1 MDENTKKRALRML
14 EKRDYSRG
22 EMIDR
27 LMKKGEAPEDAKAVA
42 ERLVELRL
50 IDDNNYA
57 AMVARHYAAKG
68 FGAARIRNELYR
80 RFVPRELWDEA
91 LSEMPEPDGSLDAL
105 LRAKLKTPDPDRA
118 ELKKATDA
126 LRRRGFSWDEIR
138 ETVERFNAE
147 RNSNL
152 S

>member
-1 MDENTKKRALRML
+1 MVEDTKKRALRML

-27 LMKKGEAPEDAKAVA
+27 LVKKGEAPEDAAAVA
-42 ERLVELRL
+42 DRLVELRL
-50 IDDNNYA
+50 LNDENYA
-57 AMVARHYAAKG
+57 AMVVRHYAAKG

-80 RFVPRELWDEA
+80 RFVPRELWDGV
-91 LSEMPEPDGSLDAL
+91 LLDMPDTDGSLDAL

-138 ETVERFNAE
+138 EAVERFNAE
-147 RNSNL
+147 RNS
-152 S
+152 

>member
-1 MDENTKKRALRML
+1 ML

-27 LMKKGEAPEDAKAVA
+27 LLKKGEAQEDAEAVA
-42 ERLVELRL
+42 DRLTELRL
-50 IDDNNYA
+50 INDENYA
-57 AMVARHYAAKG
+57 AIVVRHYSAKG
-68 FGAARIRNELYR
+68 FGAARIKNELYR
-80 RFVPRELWDEA
+80 RFVPRELWEQA
-91 LSEMPEPDGSLDAL
+91 LADMPDADGSLDTL
-105 LRAKLKTPDPDRA
+105 LRAKLKSPDPDSA

-138 ETVERFNAE
+138 YAVERFNAE
-147 RNSNL
+147 RNSNI